1 VRKTVLSRR
10 ALVRLLGAAP
20 AALLLA
26 ACGGGSAPTATVAAK
41 SAAPVVAATPPVV
54 ASPTRPPEATA
65 APPTQTAQPAQS
77 TATTAPAPATTAPVP
92 TAKPAAAAPAQVLA
106 ATPTCAD
113 DDDLT
118 VAQTEGPYYTPNTPE
133 RASLLEPGMGGTKLL
148 LTGRVL
154 STKCQPVPRAL
165 IDFWQADDKG
175 QYDNAGF
182 KLRGHQFSDA
192 QGAWKLETIVP
203 GLYPGRTRHIH
214 VKVQAP
220 NKPVLTT
227 QLYFPNEAGNA
238 RDGIFNRELVMA
250 VRDVAGGKEAT
261 FDFVL
266 NVAS

>member
-1 VRKTVLSRR
+1 MRRTTYSRR
-10 ALVRLLGAAP
+10 QLVRLLGAAP

-26 ACGGGSAPTATVAAK
+26 ACGGASVPTPTTAPAA
-41 SAAPVVAATPPVV
+41 
-54 ASPTRPPEATA
+54 A
-65 APPTQTAQPAQS
+65 APPTQAAQPTQAAAPTGAPATATTAPKPTAQPATATS
-77 TATTAPAPATTAPVP
+77 APATATTAPAPTP
-92 TAKPAAAAPAQVLA
+92 KPAAAPASQVLA
-106 ATPTCAD
+106 ATPACAD
-113 DDDLT
+113 DDAVT

-175 QYDNAGF
+175 QYDNVGF

-192 QGAWKLETIVP
+192 QGSWKLETIVP

-227 QLYFPNEAGNA
+227 QLYFPDEAGNA

-250 VRDVAGGKEAT
+250 VRDVSGGKEAT